1 MSKTYWMK
9 FGSGDPR
16 TNTGLAPT
24 MVIFNA
30 GGLTAVAGPGIT
42 ETPAGSG
49 LYSFQYGATISYA
62 FLADGGAGLSSGDR
76 YITGVLDPVQA
87 VDERV
92 GVQGDSFGSTA
103 ADPTTLTGYMKRV
116 QELLE
121 GDALFTKSTGV
132 WTISSRGSSTLLRS
146 KTLTNT
152 TTSSTK
158 V

>member
-1 MSKTYWMK
+1 MAKTYWMK

-30 GGLTAVAGPGIT
+30 GGLTAAIAPGVT

-49 LYSFQYGATISYA
+49 LYSFSFGATISYA
-62 FLADGGAGLSSGDR
+62 FLADGGAGLASGDR

-92 GVQGDSFGSTA
+92 GVQADSYGSTA
-103 ADPTTLTGYMKRV
+103 ADPTTLTGYLKRL
-116 QELLE
+116 QEVLE
-121 GDALFTKSTGV
+121 GDAVFTKSTGV
-132 WTISSRGSSTLLRS
+132 WSISSRGATTLLVT

-152 TTSSTK
+152 TTSATK
-158 V
+158 A

>member
-1 MSKTYWMK
+1 MAKTYWMK

-24 MVIFNA
+24 LVIFNA
-30 GGLTAVAGPGIT
+30 GGITTITGPGIT

-49 LYSFQYGATISYA
+49 LYSFSYGATISYA
-62 FLADGGAGLSSGDR
+62 FLADGGSGLAAGDR

-92 GVQGDSFGSTA
+92 GVQADSFGSTS
-103 ADPTTLTGYMKRV
+103 ADPTTLSGYLKRI

-121 GDALFTKSTGV
+121 GDAVYTKSTGV
-132 WTISSRGSSTLLRS
+132 WTISNRGSTTLLRS

-158 V
+158 A

>member
-1 MSKTYWMK
+1 MT
-9 FGSGDPR
+9 
-16 TNTGLAPT
+16 TAP
-24 MVIFNA
+24 VKKN
-30 GGLTAVAGPGIT
+30 G
-42 ETPAGSG
+42 
-49 LYSFQYGATISYA
+49 
-62 FLADGGAGLSSGDR
+62 FLAGTAN
-76 YITGVLDPVQA
+76 Y

-92 GVQGDSFGSTA
+92 GVQGDSFGSTL

-158 V
+158 A